1 MKCPGVA
8 VAHSGTQTS
17 GRRRLLVW
25 CVPAVWRKLRASFAL
40 GLGPPNCCPC
50 VLSCSCLVSSPQRE
64 SRKTCRS
71 DPASFQRSLSGQRA
85 SPAAAGCS
93 GWLHPATCLSPG
105 SPTCPC
111 SSAPSSLRMFPA
123 ASPVASLPPAHC
135 QIPSKC
141 HSKTPLTKLG
151 LCYVA
156 GHRQAARPPP
166 RLVPPCACVVATACS
181 QEDGGPECSPRSLRT
196 GSGSSQRQALRG
208 ARCGRGLGGC
218 P

>member
-1 MKCPGVA
+1 MGLRHQEDGA
-8 VAHSGTQTS
+8 S
-17 GRRRLLVW
+17 W
-25 CVPAVWRKLRASFAL
+25 C
-40 GLGPPNCCPC
+40 G
-50 VLSCSCLVSSPQRE
+50 
-64 SRKTCRS
+64 
-71 DPASFQRSLSGQRA
+71 A
-85 SPAAAGCS
+85 SPLCGGSCGLPLPWVWGLLTAVLVFFLVPVWSLLHRGNLGKHADQILRLSKDHSQDKELVLLQLDAAA

-111 SSAPSSLRMFPA
+111 SSAPSSLRIFPA

-156 GHRQAARPPP
+156 GHRQAAHPPP